1 MTFDEAFIR
10 LAGNEDLDLERDKA
24 LYKRD
29 YWGPAGCE
37 GVPAS
42 IKFLLFDLAV
52 THGVETAIRALQ
64 HAAGVTQD
72 GILGPRTL
80 QAVQAMPADHLLFR
94 FTAARFVA

>member
-10 LAGNEDLDLERDKA
+10 LAGNEALDPDRAKEIYRRDS
-24 LYKRD
+24 
-29 YWGPAGCE
+29 WGPAGCE
-37 GVPAS
+37 GVPKE
-42 IKFLLFDLAV
+42 IKFLLFELAV
-52 THGVETAIRALQ
+52 TQGVEAAIRALQ
-64 HAAGVTQD
+64 HVAGVKQD